1 MTLQI
6 PLVLVANR
14 LCGLKLLRPQATGL
28 GRTVNI
34 SVVHRLHKVGWN
46 RSSFDARTLATDA
59 RMRQ

>member
-34 SVVHRLHKVGWN
+34 SVVRLHKVGWN
-46 RSSFDARTLATDA
+46 RSSFDAHNLATDA
-59 RMRQ
+59 LTRQ